1 MRPTNKSM
9 KRLSLYLFLILFTLQ
24 TPSQANDIRDFQIEG
39 ISILDS
45 ATDHFS
51 IDKIKNNTRNYF
63 KNNKF
68 TPVDFEINSSEM
80 YSAIQFAFA
89 TNDNQFKITSLNG
102 IIDFPN
108 NIDKCNS
115 KKNEIVSQIS
125 DLVKGFSKKI
135 DTGVQ
140 QHPADKHSSYS
151 EIRFELDSGDN
162 IYIKCT
168 DWSDQIGYT
177 DHLKVGIETK
187 EFHDWYHNIGYYK

>member
-1 MRPTNKSM
+1 M
-9 KRLSLYLFLILFTLQ
+9 KKLLGILALGLLIYT
-24 TPSQANDIRDFQIEG
+24 TPSKAIDLRDFQIEG

-187 EFHDWYHNIGYYK
+187 EFHDWYHNIGYYISK